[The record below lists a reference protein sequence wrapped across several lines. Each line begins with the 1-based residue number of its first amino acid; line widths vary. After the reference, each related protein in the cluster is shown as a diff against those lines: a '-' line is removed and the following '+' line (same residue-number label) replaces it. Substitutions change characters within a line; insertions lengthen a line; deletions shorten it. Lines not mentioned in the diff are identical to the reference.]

1 MTTMDAALGVLALAA
16 GIFLLYRTVQSIGQT
31 STWLIQWGLVICM
44 VALAA
49 VFVLH
54 VGVLPVVT
62 VAVSGGG
69 GPSSSLPPRKPPPV
83 AVAVPLY
90 EHAGQFIR
98 TGLSKATG
106 WLSFW
111 TSAPG
116 GGYPSAD
123 SPLDSSTA
131 EDRDL

>member
-16 GIFLLYRTVQSIGQT
+16 GIFLLYRAIQSIGQT
-31 STWLIQWGLVICM
+31 STWLIQWFLVICM
-44 VALAA
+44 VALAS

-98 TGLSKATG
+98 TGLSMVTG
-106 WLSFW
+106 WASSW

-116 GGYPSAD
+116 GGYPNAD
-123 SPLDSSTA
+123 SPSSAA

>member
-69 GPSSSLPPRKPPPV
+69 GPSSPPSLRKPPPV

-98 TGLSKATG
+98 RGLSMATG
-106 WLSFW
+106 WASSW

>member
-1 MTTMDAALGVLALAA
+1 MDAALGVLALVGG
-16 GIFLLYRTVQSIGQT
+16 GILIYRVIRSLGET
-31 STWLIQWGLVICM
+31 SALVIQWGLIICM
-44 VALAA
+44 VALAS

-54 VGVLPVVT
+54 VGVLPIVT

-69 GPSSSLPPRKPPPV
+69 SSSPSLPPRKPPSPPHV
-83 AVAVPLY
+83 SVPLY

-98 TGLSKATG
+98 TGLSKMTG
-106 WLSFW
+106 WLSSW

-116 GGYPSAD
+116 GGYD
-123 SPLDSSTA
+123 RPLDSSSSSA

>member
-16 GIFLLYRTVQSIGQT
+16 GIFLLYRAIQSIGQT
-31 STWLIQWGLVICM
+31 STWLIQWFLVICM
-44 VALAA
+44 VALAS

-69 GPSSSLPPRKPPPV
+69 KEGLPPRKPPPPPT
-83 AVAVPLY
+83 VAVPLY

-106 WLSFW
+106 WLSSW